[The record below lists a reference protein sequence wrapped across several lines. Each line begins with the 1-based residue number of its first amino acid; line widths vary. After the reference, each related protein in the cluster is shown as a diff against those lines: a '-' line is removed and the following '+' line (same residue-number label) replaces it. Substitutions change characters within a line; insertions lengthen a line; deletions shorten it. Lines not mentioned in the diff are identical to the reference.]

1 VAILGCRE
9 SARSPQQR
17 RRVVPGIGE
26 ELVEELV
33 AGSYAIAGIRAVGET
48 PLTLARTSE
57 EVCTRS
63 PCVGIGSSFCPY
75 SPECVEGEFSE
86 VRRHGVLRSS

>member
-1 VAILGCRE
+1 MAILGCRE

-17 RRVVPGIGE
+17 RRVAPGIGE

-57 EVCTRS
+57 EEGLQAVRPALASVLLLALIHRS
-63 PCVGIGSSFCPY
+63 AWKAHSRKSA
-75 SPECVEGEFSE
+75 
-86 VRRHGVLRSS
+86 